1 MNFHHIL
8 ALATQHQSHKGFFHT
23 PLRSF
28 WTAFLTVGC
37 GMSLFFCGSCSTDIE
52 LPDTPQVVKIDT
64 AHSEVIAFGFSTRE
78 LSALEASDFATLPPA
93 TATRASVVTTLND
106 NHVATNTP
114 VAVPRLT
121 RATTENANLYVANGL
136 NETKINNMYALVY
149 EGNNQ
154 LGLHSTLKGDL
165 MLYPQGVIN
174 TLGTATLDAVQGQ
187 ARIYLEKGATHN
199 AYHGKTLRLIIIAN
213 YRGAATDLQGK
224 TFPQLQSLIATSNAL
239 GAQNNPNEK
248 QADFLMMVLPMHKSL
263 IGTRKAK
270 SR

>member
-64 AHSEVIAFGFSTRE
+64 AHSEVVAFGFSTRE

-149 EGNNQ
+149 EG
-154 LGLHSTLKGDL
+154 K
-165 MLYPQGVIN
+165 VC
-174 TLGTATLDAVQGQ
+174 TAPS
-187 ARIYLEKGATHN
+187 KAT
-199 AYHGKTLRLIIIAN
+199 
-213 YRGAATDLQGK
+213 
-224 TFPQLQSLIATSNAL
+224 
-239 GAQNNPNEK
+239 
-248 QADFLMMVLPMHKSL
+248 
-263 IGTRKAK
+263 
-270 SR
+270 